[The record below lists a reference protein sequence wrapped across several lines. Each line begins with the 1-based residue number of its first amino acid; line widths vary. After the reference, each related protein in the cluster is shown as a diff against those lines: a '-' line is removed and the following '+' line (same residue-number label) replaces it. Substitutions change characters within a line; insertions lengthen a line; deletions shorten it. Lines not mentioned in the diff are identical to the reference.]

1 MNFYF
6 HPEARIEFL
15 DAIEYYESCEPGLGD
30 VFSMEVRSTI
40 EQIQSYPRTWP
51 IIDFDIRRCM
61 TNRFPY
67 GILYSIESDGIVI
80 IAVMHLHRKPDY
92 WKDRTL

>member
-1 MNFYF
+1 
-6 HPEARIEFL
+6 
-15 DAIEYYESCEPGLGD
+15 
-30 VFSMEVRSTI
+30 MEVRSTI